1 MKTMTIEGHVV
12 RLFDSIDEL
21 PITRFHKYN
30 KYLLID
36 SGIGSDLNDV
46 LAHIEKVKR
55 YIGNNNEMAVVEL
68 ENMKQAM
75 YLINE
80 TICPRHLA
88 FAALVDSIDGKR
100 ITDLSD
106 ESMQGVVDTLGKTKT
121 NFIDRF
127 IETVKKKMDEEL
139 NLYFPSKFEDSNIKE
154 YYDRLKSRMQL
165 MLDKIIRGNDNQKQI
180 GEIDDFLLSL
190 SKPRIFWGKDGA
202 EILFDKQYEDMCLL
216 LAQKLTVDP
225 KKMTVLQFYNA
236 FEYIKKT
243 IGSNAAKE

>member
-1 MKTMTIEGHVV
+1 MKTMTIEGHEV
-12 RLFDSIDEL
+12 RIFDSIDEL
-21 PITRFHKYN
+21 PIVRFHKYN

-46 LAHIEKVKR
+46 LSRIDRAIR
-55 YIGNNNEMAVVEL
+55 YIGNNKELAVVEL

-88 FAALVDSIDGKR
+88 FAALVESIDGKK

-106 ESMQGVVDTLGKTKT
+106 ESMQGVIDKLSKAKV

-139 NLYFPSKFEDSNIKE
+139 NLYFPSKFEDANVKE
-154 YYDRLKSRMQL
+154 YYDRLKNKIQL
-165 MLDKIIRGNDNQKQI
+165 MLDKIIRGKDNKEQI
-180 GEIDDFLLSL
+180 NEIDDFLLSL
-190 SKPRIFWGKDGA
+190 SKPRIFWGKEGA
-202 EILFDKQYEDMCLL
+202 EIQFDKQYEDMCLL

-225 KKMTVLQFYNA
+225 KQMTVLQFYNA

>member
-12 RLFDSIDEL
+12 RIFDSIDEL

-36 SGIGSDLNDV
+36 SRIGSDLNDV
-46 LAHIEKVKR
+46 LARIDRAIR
-55 YIGNNNEMAVVEL
+55 YIGSNKELAVVEL

-75 YLINE
+75 FLINE

-139 NLYFPSKFEDSNIKE
+139 NLYFPSKFEDANIKE

-165 MLDKIIRGNDNQKQI
+165 MLDKIIRGIDHKEQI
-180 GEIDDFLLSL
+180 NEIDDFLLSL

-202 EILFDKQYEDMCLL
+202 EIMFDKQYEDMCLL

-243 IGSNAAKE
+243 IGSNDPKE

>member
-12 RLFDSIDEL
+12 RIFDSIDEL

-46 LAHIEKVKR
+46 LAHIDRAIR
-55 YIGNNNEMAVVEL
+55 YIGSNKELAVVEL

-75 YLINE
+75 FLINE

-100 ITDLSD
+100 ITDISD
-106 ESMQGVVDTLGKTKT
+106 ESMQEVVYKLGKTKT

-139 NLYFPSKFEDSNIKE
+139 NLYFPSKFEDANIKE

-165 MLDKIIRGNDNQKQI
+165 MLDKIIRGTDHKEQI
-180 GEIDDFLLSL
+180 NEIDDFLLSL
-190 SKPRIFWGKDGA
+190 SKPRIFWGKEGA
-202 EILFDKQYEDMCLL
+202 EIQFDKQYEDMCLL
-216 LAQKLTVDP
+216 LSQKLTVDP

-243 IGSNAAKE
+243 IGSNASKE